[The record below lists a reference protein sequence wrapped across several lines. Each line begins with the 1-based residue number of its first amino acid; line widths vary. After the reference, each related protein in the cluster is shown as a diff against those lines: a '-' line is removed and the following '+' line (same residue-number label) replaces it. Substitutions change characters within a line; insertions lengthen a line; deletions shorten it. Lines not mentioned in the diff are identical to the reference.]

1 MKPDKTKMVAP
12 IVITVL
18 LVVYYAIYFGFLI
31 SALDGM
37 WKYVLGVVPVLVT
50 LLLIKVCLERID
62 EIKKGEED
70 AARKY

>member
-31 SALDGM
+31 SMLGGM

>member
-18 LVVYYAIYFGFLI
+18 LVMYYAIYFGFLI
-31 SALDGM
+31 SVLDGM

>member
-31 SALDGM
+31 SVLDGM

>member
-1 MKPDKTKMVAP
+1 MVAP

-18 LVVYYAIYFGFLI
+18 LVVYYAVYFGFLI
-31 SALDGM
+31 YLLDGM
-37 WKYVLGVVPVLVT
+37 LKYVLGVVPLLVT
-50 LLLIKVCLERID
+50 ILLIKVCLERID

>member
-1 MKPDKTKMVAP
+1 MKSDKKKMIAP

-18 LVVYYAIYFGFLI
+18 LVLYYAVYFGFLI
-31 SALDGM
+31 ALLDGV
-37 WKYVLGVVPVLVT
+37 WKYALGVVPLLVT
-50 LLLIKVCLERID
+50 ILLIKVCLERIV